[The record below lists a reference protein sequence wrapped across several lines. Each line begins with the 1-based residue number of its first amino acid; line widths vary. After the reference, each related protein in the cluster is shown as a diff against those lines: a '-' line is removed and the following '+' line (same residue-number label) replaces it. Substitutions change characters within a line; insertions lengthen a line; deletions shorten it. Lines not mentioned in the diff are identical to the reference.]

1 MLKRHMQYNWW
12 KYLLVILAAII
23 LWCTVFRALAQPKD
37 NEKLNVLFVGE
48 GLDTKKLEQTVTG
61 MLPQLTDQFVRQVK
75 VTQTRLEGREA
86 YEILQMR
93 TYEYDIVIISQSC
106 LQENMGN
113 ALFSGAMTEK
123 MQAHFAG
130 VQFHAE
136 PQGERMVPSG
146 IVLDPDS
153 GFCAFYNGQ
162 ETCYL
167 FASPQSVNFDGL
179 NGLGQAGDDCALR
192 IMEYFVELKDTLE
205 VAQP

>member
-1 MLKRHMQYNWW
+1 MLKSHMQYNWW
-12 KYLLVILAAII
+12 KYLLVILAAVI
-23 LWCTVFRALAQPKD
+23 LWCTVFRALAQPED

-48 GLDTKKLEQTVTG
+48 GLDTEKMEQTITG
-61 MLPQLTDQFVRQVK
+61 MLPQLTDQSVRQVK

-130 VQFHAE
+130 LQFHTE
-136 PQGERMVPSG
+136 PQGELTIPSG
-146 IVLDPDS
+146 IVPEPDG
-153 GFCAFYNGQ
+153 GFGAFYSGQ
-162 ETCYL
+162 ENCYL

-179 NGLGQAGDDCALR
+179 NGLGQTGDDCALR
-192 IMEYFVELKDTLE
+192 IMEYLVGWKKAQE